1 MYRHYGRKKA
11 RYYMQARKKILIVD
25 DDKKLTEIVEKYF
38 SQYEFEVI
46 VANDGND
53 IESII
58 RQRKPDVI
66 LLDVML
72 PDTNGFDILRK
83 IQKEFDTPIIMLTA
97 KGDEVDKVIGLELG
111 ADDYVTK
118 PFSVRELVARIRSV
132 LRRSNTYNSE
142 IKSKNEI
149 TFGSLSVVPDRR
161 TLRINDIEMDLTKT
175 EFDLLYLL
183 ASNPNKTFTREDLL
197 KLVSDRE
204 YAIFD
209 RSIDMHIS
217 HLRNKI
223 KLQNPERCIIKTIWG
238 SGYRF
243 EVLDETV

>member
-1 MYRHYGRKKA
+1 
-11 RYYMQARKKILIVD
+11 MQPRKKILIVD

-46 VANDGND
+46 IANDGND
-53 IESII
+53 IESLIK
-58 RQRKPDVI
+58 QKKPDVI

-83 IQKEFDTPIIMLTA
+83 VQKEFDIPIIMLTA

-132 LRRSNTYNSE
+132 LRRANSYNSE
-142 IKSKNEI
+142 VKSKNEI
-149 TFGSLSVVPDRR
+149 DFGTMSIIPDRR
-161 TLRINDIEMDLTKT
+161 TLRVNNVEMDLTKT
-175 EFDLLYLL
+175 EFDLIYLL

-197 KLVSDRE
+197 KLISDRE

-223 KLQNPERCIIKTIWG
+223 KIQEPQRCVIKTIWG

-243 EVLDETV
+243 EVSDDAL

>member
-1 MYRHYGRKKA
+1 
-11 RYYMQARKKILIVD
+11 MQPRKKILIVD

-38 SQYEFEVI
+38 SQYEFEVVI
-46 VANDGND
+46 ANDGND
-53 IESII
+53 IESLIK
-58 RQRKPDVI
+58 QKKPDVI

-83 IQKEFDTPIIMLTA
+83 VQKEFDIPIIMLTA

-132 LRRSNTYNSE
+132 LRRANSYNSE
-142 IKSKNEI
+142 VKSKNEI
-149 TFGSLSVVPDRR
+149 DFGTMSIIPDRR
-161 TLRINDIEMDLTKT
+161 TLRVNNVEMDLTKT
-175 EFDLLYLL
+175 EFDLIYLL

-197 KLVSDRE
+197 KLISDRE

-223 KLQNPERCIIKTIWG
+223 KIQDPQRCVIKTIWG

-243 EVLDETV
+243 EVSDDAL

>member
-1 MYRHYGRKKA
+1 
-11 RYYMQARKKILIVD
+11 MQFRKKILVVD
-25 DDKKLTEIVEKYF
+25 DDKKLTEIIEKYF

-53 IESII
+53 IENLI
-58 RQRKPDVI
+58 RQKKPDVI

-72 PDTNGFDILRK
+72 PDRNGFDILRK
-83 IQKEFDTPIIMLTA
+83 LQKEFDIPIIMLTA

-118 PFSVRELVARIRSV
+118 PFSIRELIARIRSV
-132 LRRSNTYNSE
+132 LRRSVSYHTDF
-142 IKSKNEI
+142 KNKTELKFSNLTI
-149 TFGSLSVVPDRR
+149 IPDRR
-161 TLRINDIEMDLTKT
+161 SLKINEDEYDLTKT

-183 ASNPNKTFTREDLL
+183 ASNPDKTFTREELL
-197 KLVSDRE
+197 KIVSDRD

-217 HLRNKI
+217 HLRNKL
-223 KLQNPERCIIKTIWG
+223 KLQIPQKCTIKTVWG

-243 EVLDETV
+243 EFIDQN

>member
-1 MYRHYGRKKA
+1 
-11 RYYMQARKKILIVD
+11 MQFRKKILVVD
-25 DDKKLTEIVEKYF
+25 DDKKLTEIIEKYF

-53 IESII
+53 IENLI
-58 RQRKPDVI
+58 RQKKPDVI

-72 PDTNGFDILRK
+72 PDRNGFDILRK
-83 IQKEFDTPIIMLTA
+83 LQKEFDIPIIMLTA

-118 PFSVRELVARIRSV
+118 PFSIRELIARIRSV
-132 LRRSNTYNSE
+132 LRRSVSYHTDF
-142 IKSKNEI
+142 KNKTELK
-149 TFGSLSVVPDRR
+149 FGNLLIIPDRR
-161 TLRINDIEMDLTKT
+161 SLKINEDEYDLTKT

-183 ASNPNKTFTREDLL
+183 ASNPDKTFTREELL
-197 KLVSDRE
+197 KIVSDRD

-217 HLRNKI
+217 HLRNKL
-223 KLQNPERCIIKTIWG
+223 KLQIPQKCTIKTVWG

-243 EVLDETV
+243 EFIDQN